1 VVPQVY
7 TMCAAVEVPL
17 AIVAVLGIVPLVGLS
32 LVIVLL
38 DYFVLSHPGLKR
50 IFS

>member
-1 VVPQVY
+1 VPRF
-7 TMCAAVEVPL
+7 TALCAAVEVPL
-17 AIVAVLGIVPLVGLS
+17 AIVAVLGIVFHS
-32 LVIVLL
+32 LVFQIVLI